1 MSQNKSKFVKSAA
14 ILSLVGMLCGC
25 GTIPFTQ
32 KAPNFDSTYTINAE
46 ITYDKLK
53 AKANLT
59 RMENNEWEFKFT
71 EPKQLNGLS
80 VKLNQNGYSASLGGL
95 SFSAENNSGYI
106 NAPRLIA
113 SAVGKLSDAA
123 NSISTSD
130 GVLTINE
137 ELDGNR
143 FIITANE
150 RGGELISLKCPSRR
164 LSVNFSEQKPY
175 TQTLPEDGGVTIT
188 AE

>member
-80 VKLNQNGYSASLGGL
+80 VKLNQNGYSASLGG
-95 SFSAENNSGYI
+95 
-106 NAPRLIA
+106 
-113 SAVGKLSDAA
+113 
-123 NSISTSD
+123 
-130 GVLTINE
+130 
-137 ELDGNR
+137 
-143 FIITANE
+143 
-150 RGGELISLKCPSRR
+150 
-164 LSVNFSEQKPY
+164 
-175 TQTLPEDGGVTIT
+175 
-188 AE
+188 